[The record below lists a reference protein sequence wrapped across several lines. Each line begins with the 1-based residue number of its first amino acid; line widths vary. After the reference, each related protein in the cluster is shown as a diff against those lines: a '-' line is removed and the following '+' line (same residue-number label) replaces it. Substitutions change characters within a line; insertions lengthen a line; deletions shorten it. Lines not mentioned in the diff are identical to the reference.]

1 MQGAVTSDRRGLVA
15 INVNT
20 IYGASELPGKNIPNS
35 RMTLIDAIDARNIN
49 EIRRLA
55 NNGEYLIPGLF
66 RAVYA
71 QDLEIIRLLLD
82 LEPSNIHYLDNRPF
96 FLFIAAMKGNKD
108 MVNLLL
114 DRGADVDEQNRHG
127 QTALVRAV
135 QDKHLD
141 IVRLLLDR
149 GADVNG
155 KDFQENTPLMWACS
169 GYPPDKDIVE
179 LLLERGADKT
189 LRDSRGQTIL
199 DKISPGEIRTL
210 LETFGVRPAINDGL
224 EKRLPEE
231 LKTELEDLQCPIC
244 TELLFQPKTLPC
256 GHTLCEGCKKTME
269 EQVAG
274 AMVPCP
280 MCRAPY
286 NKTKHIDI
294 NKAIQERCNV
304 LRSRNTGPKGGR
316 RIRKQRNQKNDY
328 LYLAFTQFVVKPQFR
343 KLTIIIF

>member
-1 MQGAVTSDRRGLVA
+1 MSLVDAV
-15 INVNT
+15 
-20 IYGASELPGKNIPNS
+20 E
-35 RMTLIDAIDARNIN
+35 ARNIN

-82 LEPSNIHYLDNRPF
+82 LGADIHYLDNKPF
-96 FLFIAAMKGNKD
+96 FLFIAVMKGNKD

-114 DRGADVDEQNRHG
+114 DRGADVDEQNRFG

-155 KDFQENTPLMWACS
+155 RDFHENTPLMWACS

-189 LRDSRGQTIL
+189 LRDGRGETVL
-199 DKISPGEIRTL
+199 DRMSPGEIRTL
-210 LETFGVRPAINDGL
+210 VETFGVRPAMNDGL
-224 EKRLPEE
+224 EDRLPEG
-231 LKTELEDLQCPIC
+231 LKPEFEDLQCPIC
-244 TELLFQPKTLPC
+244 TELFFRPKTLPC

-269 EQVAG
+269 ERVEG

-280 MCRAPY
+280 ICRALY
-286 NKTKHIDI
+286 NKTTRIEV
-294 NKAIQERCNV
+294 NKTIQERCNV
-304 LRSRNTGPKGGR
+304 LRSKNSGPKGGQ
-316 RIRKQRNQKNDY
+316 RKQRKQNKQTRRKNH
-328 LYLAFTQFVVKPQFR
+328 TSRRSQRTK
-343 KLTIIIF
+343 